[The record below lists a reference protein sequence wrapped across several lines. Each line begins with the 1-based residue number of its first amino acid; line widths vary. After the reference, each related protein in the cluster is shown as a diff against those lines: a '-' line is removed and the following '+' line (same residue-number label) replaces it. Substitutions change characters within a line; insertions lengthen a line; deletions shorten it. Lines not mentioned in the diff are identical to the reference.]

1 MYGVGGLV
9 LEMGRVDP
17 QAKSLPFGDYMLL
30 EEVGWI
36 YMYIY
41 EYVYI

>member
-17 QAKSLPFGDYMLL
+17 QAKSLPSGDYMLL